1 MKVKSML
8 PALWGETSSEPETF
22 RALQNEIDKLFG
34 EFTTGLPSIGRWSG
48 DGRFTPK
55 IDIAETEKTLELAAE
70 LPGVS
75 EKDIEVTLADDMLI
89 IRAEKK
95 SDTEEKTKNYRL
107 VERSFGTFERSMRL
121 PFKADAAKVEAK
133 FDKGVLKLV
142 VQKPVEAQARTRKIE
157 VKAAA

>member
-34 EFTTGLPSIGRWSG
+34 EFTTGLPSIGRWSC

-70 LPGVS
+70 LPGVD

-95 SDTEEKTKNYRL
+95 SDTEENTKKLPPR
-107 VERSFGTFERSMRL
+107 GTILRHIRTQH
-121 PFKADAAKVEAK
+121 AATLQ
-133 FDKGVLKLV
+133 G
-142 VQKPVEAQARTRKIE
+142 
-157 VKAAA
+157 